1 MGFAGA
7 SAAPSSPEG
16 VVSQIGQGQI
26 DVAQNLLQTCD
37 TTLAKAAHD
46 PYEARGLIYATLI
59 DADPK
64 IAAAQLQK
72 IRVTQKSAYPNI
84 PRICCHQ
91 CGAVHQAS
99 CYCY

>member
-7 SAAPSSPEG
+7 RCSTEQPEG

-26 DVAQNLLQTCD
+26 DVAQNLLQACD

-46 PYEARGLIYATLI
+46 PYEARGLIYAMLI

-64 IAAAQLQK
+64 LLQHSYK
-72 IRVTQKSAYPNI
+72 RSALTRSRRTRTY
-84 PRICCHQ
+84 
-91 CGAVHQAS
+91 
-99 CYCY
+99 